1 MVGGHT
7 VIGSRERSGVMGVWL
22 IFLINKN
29 LKTWILGNQRHKKNI
44 IFNLIKNFFIY
55 QQQYSRHCWTSQEAP
70 SRPPW
75 AEACMYSHWMYA
87 YVPRIAEI
95 HVKELVNQN
104 LFFVQWLVA
113 TLLLALG
120 NGVVSWG
127 TPPMSSRV
135 LQLYVGE
142 NDGGGSLTCIS
153 AILGTY
159 AYIQWLYMQASAHGG
174 RLGASWDVQ
183 QCREY

>member
-1 MVGGHT
+1 MSHTKVLQTLCVSYKTEVPPVAVSAISLETGGGNFNAANRYVDVKYLGRLVVT
-7 VIGSRERSGVMGVWL
+7 TFLTGEKFRESPEG
-22 IFLINKN
+22 
-29 LKTWILGNQRHKKNI
+29 
-44 IFNLIKNFFIY
+44 
-55 QQQYSRHCWTSQEAP
+55 AP
-70 SRPPW
+70 RKLFWVAQDLPHSASRP
-75 AEACMYSHWMYA
+75 
-87 YVPRIAEI
+87 R
-95 HVKELVNQN
+95 LVNQN

-159 AYIQWLYMQASAHGG
+159 AYIQ
-174 RLGASWDVQ
+174 
-183 QCREY
+183 